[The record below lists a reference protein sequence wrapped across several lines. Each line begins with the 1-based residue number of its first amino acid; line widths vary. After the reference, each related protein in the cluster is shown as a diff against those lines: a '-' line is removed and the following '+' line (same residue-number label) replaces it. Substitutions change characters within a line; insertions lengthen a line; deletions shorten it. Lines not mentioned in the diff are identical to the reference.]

1 MTSEPLTTC
10 LWFDDQA
17 EEAAR
22 FYTGVFKDA
31 AMGDIH
37 RYTEAGP
44 GMAGTVMLAEFEL
57 NGQKFTALN
66 GGPQHFGFNE
76 AVSFCVTCADQAEV
90 DYYWEALLDGRR
102 RTQRLRLAQ
111 RQVRRA
117 LAGRAGGVLRD
128 GARRGPGPQGAGNQ
142 SHALHGQVRHRR
154 PGGGLRRRVTR

>member
-1 MTSEPLTTC
+1 MTSQPLTTC

-31 AMGDIH
+31 AVGDIH

-44 GMAGTVMLAEFEL
+44 GTAGTVMLAEFEL

-66 GGPQHFGFNE
+66 GGPQPFDFNE

-90 DYYWEALLDGRR
+90 DYYWEALLDGGGEPSVCGWLKDRYGVR
-102 RTQRLRLAQ
+102 W
-111 RQVRRA
+111 QVVPEIFTTMVGDPDQARK
-117 LAGRAGGVLRD
+117 AGGTA
-128 GARRGPGPQGAGNQ
+128 ARLSRVKFDINGLERAYAGE
-142 SHALHGQVRHRR
+142 
-154 PGGGLRRRVTR
+154 